1 MEKSVRPYL
10 VPSSTTLQRIFI
22 WGVPSL
28 TLLGLVGGAGL
39 RWFYQRETIT
49 PPATSPA
56 APCCTCDST
65 PLSSSPTDQERSRD
79 SMDSGVDEG
88 RSSSSRE
95 SVGRKNSEDEKVVTP
110 FKINS
115 THRGKQMTSSNLQL
129 PPLEVET
136 PLTDLA
142 PTSSHIPPIDR
153 GSFSAE
159 STSSSEGEGIISLHK
174 SPVDYSA
181 TALAENQGESTSI
194 TSTSND
200 STDAFSQLKMAA
212 ENSIAVAAEKES
224 SSPSLAY
231 RKDHARVML
240 HIPRS
245 VVGRFIGKQG
255 RNIKALMVDSNGAH
269 VYVNQ
274 KNLPKDAQI
283 VLCTVQGT
291 STQISGALTIIRAKY
306 PEIDV
311 PVYPP
316 ISTLF
321 DHTSPLPSP
330 NFGTP
335 QQNGES
341 WEVELLPAFIPR
353 GSFSAMVCYI
363 ESLTE
368 VWLVACEKS
377 VELDEQHQSMSYT
390 YCYTTSTGND
400 HILAKESD
408 KDLLGKFCAVRVS
421 EIHWLRGRVAKFGDD
436 SSNYE
441 VQLMD
446 YGSVVVVPPSAIKPL
461 R

>member
-1 MEKSVRPYL
+1 MEKSVQ
-10 VPSSTTLQRIFI
+10 VPSSFSTTLQRIFI

-28 TLLGLVGGAGL
+28 TLLGLLGGAGL
-39 RWFYQRETIT
+39 KWFYQREAA
-49 PPATSPA
+49 PANSPA
-56 APCCTCDST
+56 APCCRCDST
-65 PLSSSPTDQERSRD
+65 HLSSSPTDQERSRD

-88 RSSSSRE
+88 RYSSSRE
-95 SVGRKNSEDEKVVTP
+95 SVGRKNPEDEKVVTP
-110 FKINS
+110 FKIHS
-115 THRGKQMTSSNLQL
+115 THHGKQMTSSNLQL
-129 PPLEVET
+129 PPLEAET

-142 PTSSHIPPIDR
+142 TSTHIPPIDR
-153 GSFSAE
+153 ESFSEE
-159 STSSSEGEGIISLHK
+159 SNASSEGEGIISPHK
-174 SPVDYSA
+174 SPVGYS
-181 TALAENQGESTSI
+181 TTVVAENQGESTSI
-194 TSTSND
+194 TSTYTE
-200 STDAFSQLKMAA
+200 STDTFSQLKMAA
-212 ENSIAVAAEKES
+212 ENSIAVAAEKETTS
-224 SSPSLAY
+224 SSLAC
-231 RKDHARVML
+231 RKDRARVLL

-255 RNIKALMVDSNGAH
+255 RNIKSLMVDSNGAH

-291 STQISGALTIIRAKY
+291 STQINDALTIIKAKY

-316 ISTLF
+316 VSALF
-321 DHTSPLPSP
+321 NHTSPLSP
-330 NFGTP
+330 NFGAP
-335 QQNGES
+335 QQNGEP
-341 WEVELLPAFIPR
+341 WEAELLPAFIPCR
-353 GSFSAMVCYI
+353 SFSAMVCYI
-363 ESLTE
+363 ESLTD

-390 YCYTTSTGND
+390 YCYAASIGND
-400 HILAKESD
+400 RILTKESD

-421 EIHWLRGRVAKFGDD
+421 EIHWLRGRVARFGDD